1 MISLF
6 YLIGKKNK
14 EELGWDPTVERVHDG
29 TKIQYRFKIDNR
41 FFTTT
46 RPLATYGA
54 DAMVGRGTRVYEA
67 LDENKNIV
75 AIKDS
80 WREEDR
86 EPEGAILE
94 NIFKDIRDK
103 LGEKEAAEAA
113 KYFVRVQ
120 AYEDVVVSG
129 ERDKTFNPREEGDVC
144 LEWITIKINP
154 ILSETRH
161 LPSQG
166 HIPESD
172 RLPTELARVSAPSAD
187 IPCRVHTRTVFK
199 DVGIPLM
206 KVTCLYDAFT
216 CLAGA
221 RQGKQFQLLPLSSTT
236 KGWIALYYVHK
247 AGWVHRDFSVAN
259 ALWAETDGQMIG
271 KLMDFEYAKKVN
283 SEVSHD
289 VRTVRHY
296 RIFYYC
302 IFTISRE
309 QCILWLLRWNISNT
323 SFCQKVLRFYPS
335 IHRHHHQSP
344 NLRFV

>member
-29 TKIQYRFKIDNR
+29 TKIQYRFKIGNR

-54 DAMVGRGTRVYEA
+54 DAMVGRGTQVYEA

-113 KYFVRVQ
+113 KYFVAIQV
-120 AYEDVVVSG
+120 YEDVAVSG
-129 ERDKTFNPREEGDVC
+129 ECNKTFNLKGEGDIR
-144 LEWITIKINP
+144 LEWITIKIDP

-161 LPSQG
+161 LPSKG

-172 RLPTELARVSAPSAD
+172 YTPTELARVRAPSAD
-187 IPCRVHTRTVFK
+187 IPCRVHTRTVFE

-206 KVTCLYDAFT
+206 KVTCLSDAFT
-216 CLAGA
+216 CLSGV
-221 RQGKQFQLLPLSSTT
+221 RQGKQVRLLPLSSTT
-236 KGWIALYYVHK
+236 YV
-247 AGWVHRDFSVAN
+247 
-259 ALWAETDGQMIG
+259 M
-271 KLMDFEYAKKVN
+271 N
-283 SEVSHD
+283 SLVL
-289 VRTVRHY
+289 
-296 RIFYYC
+296 C
-302 IFTISRE
+302 AQSR
-309 QCILWLLRWNISNT
+309 
-323 SFCQKVLRFYPS
+323 VGAP
-335 IHRHHHQSP
+335 
-344 NLRFV
+344 